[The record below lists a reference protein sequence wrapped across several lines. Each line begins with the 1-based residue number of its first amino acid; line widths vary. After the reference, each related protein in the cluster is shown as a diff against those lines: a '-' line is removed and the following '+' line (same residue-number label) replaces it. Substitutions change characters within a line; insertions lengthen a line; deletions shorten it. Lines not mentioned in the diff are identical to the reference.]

1 MSPTSSFVYFA
12 LTVVWRTYHSF
23 QYYALCYVRFKFT
36 CCCHIWATCIPRLK
50 NRADLL
56 KILL

>member
-1 MSPTSSFVYFA
+1 MSPTSSSVYFA

-36 CCCHIWATCIPRLK
+36 CCCHIWATCIPRL
-50 NRADLL
+50 
-56 KILL
+56 